1 MSDWMENKIN
11 QRQLLADRIGNLLL
25 TDEDSGMKLW
35 QASADQLKLQQTDLP
50 VIDVLSCVFNAED
63 YVAHAIESV
72 LLQSYPNIRFII
84 ISDGCT
90 DRTTEIVSEYALKN
104 SSITHIINP
113 KNLGIIES
121 SNIGLKACSS
131 PYIARMDLDDIIHPL
146 RFEKQME
153 VLLNK
158 PNLGAISSGMKI
170 FNEKHEISEVGY
182 RDDFQL
188 QKITMLFYSPLSH
201 AASIF
206 RADVIK
212 EIGYRNGYQ
221 FAEDYDLWFQI
232 MSRFETAVHPE
243 FLYYYRTHSNQ
254 VTNPRNN
261 DIKHETWVKILRNIF
276 DQLKIEFTSEDI
288 EFHITY
294 CILLK
299 STKTSEEWLKFH
311 AWLNKIVVANSLS
324 NFFNHQKLKDFL
336 FMNYWINGF
345 NQFKNQLSLNQ
356 FIKIINCPLNPLG
369 QFHKYKSIAKHLIGK

>member
-1 MSDWMENKIN
+1 MENKIE
-11 QRQLLADRIGNLLL
+11 QRQILADRIGNLLL

-35 QASADQLKLQQTDLP
+35 KTSADQLKLQQTDLP
-50 VIDVLSCVFNAED
+50 VIDVLSCVFNAEH
-63 YVAHAIESV
+63 YVARAIESI

-84 ISDGCT
+84 VSDGCT
-90 DRTTEIVSEYALKN
+90 DRTTDIVSEYALKYP
-104 SSITHIINP
+104 SITHIINP

-121 SNIGLKACSS
+121 SNIGLKACNSS
-131 PYIARMDLDDIIHPL
+131 YIARMDLDDLIHPL

-153 VLLNK
+153 VLLNN
-158 PNLGAISSGMKI
+158 PHLGAISSGMKI
-170 FNEKHEISEVGY
+170 FNEKHEISEVSY
-182 RDDFQL
+182 REDFQL

-232 MSRFETAVHPE
+232 MSRYQTAVHPE

-261 DIKHETWVKILRNIF
+261 DIRHETWVKILRNIF
-276 DQLKIEFTSEDI
+276 EQLKLKYVPEDI

-294 CILLK
+294 CTLLK
-299 STKTSEEWLKFH
+299 SAKTPDEWLKYH
-311 AWLNKIVVANSLS
+311 TWLNKIVEANARS
-324 NFFNHQKLKDFL
+324 NFFDHQKLQEFL
-336 FMNYWINGF
+336 FMNYWISGF
-345 NQFKNQLSLNQ
+345 NQFKQNLSLKQ
-356 FIKIINCPLNPLG
+356 FINIINCPLNPLG
-369 QFHKYKSIAKHLIGK
+369 QFHKYKLIAKYLIGK